1 MRKSLIYLLFIAA
14 IMVFVSCE
22 SGETKQHQDQ
32 ADEIVNIEAEK
43 LKVSDL
49 LDRLAEAT
57 EAGNIEAIENIWC
70 PEPHSL
76 LLGTENDEKL
86 VGWKQIKH
94 AITGQSTT
102 FKEMLIAI
110 TDQNIQ
116 IDRDGRT
123 AWFFEELNYSFI
135 LDNKAMSFE
144 GIRFTGVFV
153 KSMDDEWKLVQGHMS
168 VASSLDVD

>member
-1 MRKSLIYLLFIAA
+1 MRKFQIYFVLMAFIA
-14 IMVFVSCE
+14 VFASCE
-22 SGETKQHQDQ
+22 NEETEYNKH
-32 ADEIVNIEAEK
+32 ATENINIEAEK

-57 EAGNIEAIENIWC
+57 EAGNIEEIESIWC
-70 PEPHSL
+70 PKSNSL

-86 VGWKQIKH
+86 VGWKHIKS
-94 AITGQSTT
+94 AISGQSTS
-102 FKEMLIAI
+102 FKELLIAI

-116 IDRDGRT
+116 MDEDART

-153 KSMDDEWKLVQGHMS
+153 KSTKNEWKLVQGHMS
-168 VASSLDVD
+168 VSSSLDIE

>member
-1 MRKSLIYLLFIAA
+1 MRKSLIYLLFIA
-14 IMVFVSCE
+14 IVLVFVSCE
-22 SGETKQHQDQ
+22 SGETVPMH
-32 ADEIVNIEAEK
+32 DEAVDSLNIEAEK
-43 LKVSDL
+43 IKVSDL

-70 PEPHSL
+70 PKPHSL
-76 LLGTENDEKL
+76 LLGTENGEKL

-94 AITGQSTT
+94 AITGQSTS
-102 FKEMLIAI
+102 FKDMLIAI

-116 IDRDGRT
+116 LDRDGRT

-153 KSMDDEWKLVQGHMS
+153 KSNLDEWKLVQGHMS
-168 VASSLDVD
+168 VASPLDIE